1 MSVMCEERLQHV
13 RVDLSRD
20 DWQVARAALGAHGI
34 VSIKGIFHRGICV
47 HRIVN
52 IDEFKQAQKHNRMR

>member
-1 MSVMCEERLQHV
+1 MCEF
-13 RVDLSRD
+13 DLSRD

-47 HRIVN
+47 HRIVD